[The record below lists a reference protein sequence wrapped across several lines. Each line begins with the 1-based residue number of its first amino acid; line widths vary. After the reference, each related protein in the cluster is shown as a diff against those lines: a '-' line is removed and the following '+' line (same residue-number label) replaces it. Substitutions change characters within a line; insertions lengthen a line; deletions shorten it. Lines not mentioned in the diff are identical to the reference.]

1 MSNQGTLN
9 KDSENENID
18 KEVFKLLKSLS
29 SNTEK
34 NTYQILE
41 DLKKKYKDSEIVE
54 LIFKKIFEKGNNLN
68 MCY

>member
-18 KEVFKLLKSLS
+18 KEVFKLLKGLS
-29 SNTEK
+29 SNSER

-41 DLKKKYKDSEIVE
+41 DLKKRYKD
-54 LIFKKIFEKGNNLN
+54 
-68 MCY
+68 